1 MSSRRAGRWFLV
13 AEFRGR
19 DGAPV
24 PVVALGELQDLVA
37 ELLDPLR
44 SRFGRTTVTSGYRS
58 AEHNAAVGGAPRSF
72 HRYELQPGRGVAA
85 DVRCARGGPR
95 EWAAF
100 LDSLGAGGLGTYRD
114 FVHVDTRAAR
124 ARWSG

>member
-1 MSSRRAGRWFLV
+1 MSSRRAGRFFLV
-13 AEFRGR
+13 AEFDSR
-19 DGAPV
+19 DGARV
-24 PVVALGELQDLVA
+24 PPAAHHELEHLVA

-44 SRFGRTTVTSGYRS
+44 RRFGRTTVTSGYRS
-58 AEHNAAVGGAPRSF
+58 PLHNRAVGGAPRSF

-100 LDSLGAGGLGTYRD
+100 LDSLDAGGLGTYRD
-114 FVHVDTRAAR
+114 FVHVDTRAAH

>member
-13 AEFRGR
+13 AEFRSR

-24 PVVALGELQDLVA
+24 PAVAHGELQDLVA

-58 AEHNAAVGGAPRSF
+58 PEHNAAVGGAPRSF

-100 LDSLGAGGLGTYRD
+100 LDNRGAGGLGTYPN
-114 FVHVDTRAAR
+114 FVHVDTRAGSS
-124 ARWSG
+124 RWAG